1 MFSFTR
7 ISSFLHSHRL
17 ISFNWAL
24 FMYIGIVRFLV
35 FTFLPFEIGLCQYF
49 WPLTPMWSCLDH
61 RGRCVGVCLWR
72 TNEIGCVKGTGS
84 WLWSLWR
91 INVPGELSSSTGGAV
106 DVLPTAA
113 VPQLRSVESKGITP
127 TIVLPITANYWSVTQ
142 LGEWLM
148 AFQRDVEGFNY
159 KQHTATNHYSPHLC

>member
-1 MFSFTR
+1 MHW
-7 ISSFLHSHRL
+7 LHICS
-17 ISFNWAL
+17 L
-24 FMYIGIVRFLV
+24 FIIGIAAHTYSNVRTHTSKRNFS
-35 FTFLPFEIGLCQYF
+35 Y
-49 WPLTPMWSCLDH
+49 WSTPNFFFSPWKTNKI
-61 RGRCVGVCLWR
+61 RCVEC
-72 TNEIGCVKGTGS
+72 TGS

-91 INVPGELSSSTGGAV
+91 VDVSGELSASTGGAV

-113 VPQLRSVESKGITP
+113 VLQLKGVESKGITP

-159 KQHTATNHYSPHLC
+159 KQHTDTNCCSPRLC